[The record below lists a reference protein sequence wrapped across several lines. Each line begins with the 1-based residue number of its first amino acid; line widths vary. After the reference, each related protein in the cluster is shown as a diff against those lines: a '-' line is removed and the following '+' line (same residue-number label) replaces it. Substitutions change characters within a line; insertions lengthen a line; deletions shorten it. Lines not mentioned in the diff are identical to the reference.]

1 MCIIHPPFD
10 PQSGTGKQPETQHL
24 LARLKALEEE
34 NSVLTNRLLQSESR
48 FRELLEGASDA
59 VLEVS
64 NDGKI
69 QVANNA
75 AVIMFGYA
83 LEELIG
89 QEVEALL
96 VPGAK
101 REAHRHHR
109 EDYSQR
115 PRIRR
120 MGNGLELSAQK
131 KDGTVFSVEISL
143 IPVWSHEKATVIAIV
158 QDISKRKRMEEKL
171 YQAQKLEALGR
182 LAGGTAHEFNN
193 LLAVIMGS
201 AELILTPEATEEQ
214 KRHVDRIRRA
224 SEKAGGLARQ
234 LLTFGR
240 KQILF
245 AQILDLNSLVAYLS
259 PSFTELL
266 GQAIEFQI
274 VPAKAPVWI
283 QADRLQIELVITN
296 LLNNARSAMPRGGKV
311 RLAVEAVVFT
321 RDTGRANPG
330 LPPGRYALL
339 SIMDTGTGMTPDVKA
354 RMFEPFFSTK
364 SLTEATGMG
373 LATAYGIITQSG
385 GTIAVRSEPDE
396 GTTLDVF
403 LPIPDEEAVAMS
415 VSLPATSSQ
424 MRGNETILLLEDQP
438 DLLMLTGEF
447 LRLNGYRVLSA
458 SKAEE
463 ALRISASF
471 QGMIDLLVTD
481 IVMPGMDGREF
492 AKKCRAL
499 RPGLPVLYV
508 SGYTSDF
515 LDDLGDGEAFIP
527 KPFAT
532 EELGLTIRKM
542 LSAGKTKVG

>member
-1 MCIIHPPFD
+1 M
-10 PQSGTGKQPETQHL
+10 
-24 LARLKALEEE
+24 
-34 NSVLTNRLLQSESR
+34 
-48 FRELLEGASDA
+48 
-59 VLEVS
+59 
-64 NDGKI
+64 
-69 QVANNA
+69 
-75 AVIMFGYA
+75 
-83 LEELIG
+83 
-89 QEVEALL
+89 
-96 VPGAK
+96 
-101 REAHRHHR
+101 
-109 EDYSQR
+109 
-115 PRIRR
+115 
-120 MGNGLELSAQK
+120 
-131 KDGTVFSVEISL
+131 EISL

-364 SLTEATGMG
+364 SLTEATRMG